1 MASRKGKGQAVTG
14 SNFRSN
20 DVIDLSVPIDLE
32 DERLNAAF
40 DWAVDSLVARD
51 INKADPRRADF
62 EHILDCTFLMEDRDD
77 FYWGNMQILLTAY
90 FNFWFTIWMKSGE
103 RKHLRTLLDKAL
115 IQEALLIRFVRDD
128 QLNPGESISDY
139 LKRHTGETAIFERM
153 LDGLYGY
160 GKTYYDGD
168 GWLLTAHSNYNEF
181 YPVSIIQSLATL
193 TAIGLAWTEEKV
205 IRASDWCGVADASLF
220 YSEADMYVATRY
232 EAANQAG
239 RVSAVPSKE

>member
-1 MASRKGKGQAVTG
+1 MTLRKGKGQAVTG
-14 SNFRSN
+14 SKFRSN
-20 DVIDLSVPIDLE
+20 DVIDLSVPVALE

-40 DWAVDSLVARD
+40 DWAVDSLVSRHID
-51 INKADPRRADF
+51 KTDLRRADL
-62 EHILDCTFLMEDRDD
+62 EHILDCTFLMENRDD
-77 FYWGNMQILLTAY
+77 FYWGNMQTLLRAY

-103 RKHLRTLLDKAL
+103 RKYLKPLLEKAL
-115 IQEALLIRFVRDD
+115 IEEALLIRFVRDD
-128 QLNPGESISDY
+128 QLNPDESINEY
-139 LKRHTGETAIFERM
+139 LVRHTGEIAIFERM

-193 TAIGLAWTEEKV
+193 TATGLAWTEEKV

-239 RVSAVPSKE
+239 RVSAVPTKE